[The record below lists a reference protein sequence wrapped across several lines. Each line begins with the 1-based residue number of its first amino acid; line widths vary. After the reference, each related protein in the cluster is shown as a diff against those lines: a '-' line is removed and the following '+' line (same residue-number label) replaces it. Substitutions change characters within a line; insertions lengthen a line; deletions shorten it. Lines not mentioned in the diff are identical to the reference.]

1 MYEGKSHTLFA
12 KYAVPQMIGLLFN
25 SVYMIVDGVFIG
37 NRLGRDAMAAAAVSV
52 PLVEILIALSMAVAT
67 GAGVLISSHLGQGEK
82 EKARHIFSLAA
93 LCTAVMGLLISVLG
107 NIFIHPLAELLGSTP
122 VIHDE
127 AISYMWYII
136 TFSPFLLFSF
146 LLSGL
151 VRNDNRPKL
160 AMFALMFGSVSNIV
174 LDYVFMYPLNMGIA
188 GAALATA
195 LGPIFSV
202 LIMLPHFI
210 FKRGDLYLTKFKLK
224 WRSICSVYVLGFP
237 SFIMEFTIGI
247 ITFVYNFAIVH
258 YGFGEIG
265 LAAYLVIGY
274 LMLIILT
281 LFLGMAQGLQPVF
294 SYFMGTGEEK
304 RSKSLLGFSIKAFLA
319 IGVLCYVLIV
329 FFSRG
334 FFTIF
339 NPGDIELI
347 NFMESKS
354 LPYFSGFFLA
364 GFNILMIS
372 YAPYWCIFI
381 NNEGSNNITVEIGGH
396 VYEVEAETYG
406 HIFRDELWDAGTYS
420 ASFASINGME
430 GTATCYT
437 YKYRMEVT
445 GRLNNAVEDTTYVIL
460 SNIENITFEQAWK
473 ASGLSGD
480 TADYF
485 DPAEAVIINRT
496 R

>member
-1 MYEGKSHTLFA
+1 MYQGKSHNLFL

-37 NRLGRDAMAAAAVSV
+37 NRLGRGAMAAAAVSV

-67 GAGVLISSHLGQGEK
+67 GAGVMISAHLGQGKKDE
-82 EKARHIFSLAA
+82 ARKIFSLSVF
-93 LCTAVMGLLISVLG
+93 CTAVMGVLISVLG
-107 NIFIHPLAELLGSTP
+107 NIWLHPLARLLGSTP
-122 VIHDE
+122 AIHDD
-127 AISYMWYII
+127 AIRYMWYIV

-151 VRNDNRPKL
+151 VRNDNCPKL

-174 LDYVFMYPLNMGIA
+174 LDYVFMYPMDMGIA

-202 LIMLPHFI
+202 MIMLPHFVL
-210 FKRGDLYLTKFKLK
+210 KRGDLYLTKFQIK
-224 WRSICSVYVLGFP
+224 WHNLRSVYALGFP

-294 SYFMGTGEEK
+294 SYFMGTGEEN
-304 RSKSLLGFSIKAFLA
+304 RSRALLRFSVKIFLA
-319 IGVLCYVLIV
+319 LGIFCYVLII

-334 FFTIF
+334 FFAIF

-354 LPYFSGFFLA
+354 LLYFSGFFLA
-364 GFNILMIS
+364 GFNILMI
-372 YAPYWCIFI
+372 AYWQANERTGKALTISLARSVLYPPVLIMVLPLLCGSEGVWICHSVSEALTAVTVCILLAAFRKKD
-381 NNEGSNNITVEIGGH
+381 EKVE
-396 VYEVEAETYG
+396 
-406 HIFRDELWDAGTYS
+406 R
-420 ASFASINGME
+420 
-430 GTATCYT
+430 
-437 YKYRMEVT
+437 
-445 GRLNNAVEDTTYVIL
+445 
-460 SNIENITFEQAWK
+460 IE
-473 ASGLSGD
+473 
-480 TADYF
+480 
-485 DPAEAVIINRT
+485 
-496 R
+496 

>member
-1 MYEGKSHTLFA
+1 MYKGKSHTLFM

-67 GAGVLISSHLGQGEK
+67 GAGVMISAHLGQGEK
-82 EKARHIFSLAA
+82 EKARTIFNLSV
-93 LCTAVMGLLISVLG
+93 LCTAVMGIFICVFG

-122 VIHDE
+122 AIHDE
-127 AISYMWYII
+127 AIRYMWYIL

-174 LDYVFMYPLNMGIA
+174 LDYVFMYPMNMGIA
-188 GAALATA
+188 GAAFATA

-210 FKRGDLYLTKFKLK
+210 FKRGDLYFAKLK
-224 WRSICSVYVLGFP
+224 CKWHHIRSIYVLGFP

-265 LAAYLVIGY
+265 LAAYLIIGY

-281 LFLGMAQGLQPVF
+281 LFLGMGQGLQPVF
-294 SYFMGTGEEK
+294 SYFMGTGEED
-304 RSKSLLGFSIKAFLA
+304 RSKALLNFSIKIFLA
-319 IGVLCYVLIV
+319 IGILCYILIF
-329 FFSRG
+329 FFSRN

-339 NPGDIELI
+339 NPGDMELI
-347 NFMESKS
+347 NFTESRS

-364 GFNILMIS
+364 GVNILMI
-372 YAPYWCIFI
+372 AYWQANERTGKALAVSLSRSVIWTPVLIAALPLLLGSEMVWICHSCSEALTAVTAFI
-381 NNEGSNNITVEIGGH
+381 
-396 VYEVEAETYG
+396 
-406 HIFRDELWDAGTYS
+406 L
-420 ASFASINGME
+420 
-430 GTATCYT
+430 
-437 YKYRMEVT
+437 
-445 GRLNNAVEDTTYVIL
+445 LTTERKKKKI
-460 SNIENITFEQAWK
+460 
-473 ASGLSGD
+473 
-480 TADYF
+480 
-485 DPAEAVIINRT
+485 
-496 R
+496 

>member
-1 MYEGKSHTLFA
+1 MYQEKSHALFL

-25 SVYMIVDGVFIG
+25 SVYVIVDGVFIG

-67 GAGVLISSHLGQGEK
+67 GAGVMISSHLGQGEK
-82 EKARHIFSLAA
+82 EKARNIFSLSV
-93 LCTAVMGLLISVLG
+93 LCTAVMGLFISILG
-107 NIFIHPLAELLGSTP
+107 NICLHPLAELLGAMP
-122 VIHDE
+122 AIHDE
-127 AISYMWYII
+127 ATNYMWYII

-160 AMFALMFGSVSNIV
+160 AMFALMFGSISNIV
-174 LDYVFMYPLNMGIA
+174 LDYLFMYPMNMGIA

-195 LGPIFSV
+195 MGPLFSV
-202 LIMLPHFI
+202 LIMLPHFVR
-210 FKRGDLYLTKFKLK
+210 KQGDLYWTKFKIK
-224 WRSICSVYVLGFP
+224 WQDLCSVYVLGFP
-237 SFIMEFTIGI
+237 SFVMEFTIGI

-294 SYFMGTGEEK
+294 SYFMGTGDEK
-304 RSKSLLGFSIKAFLA
+304 RNRALLGFSVKIFLMIGAF
-319 IGVLCYVLIV
+319 CYILII
-329 FFSRG
+329 FFSRD

-339 NPGDIELI
+339 NPGDVELI

-364 GFNILMIS
+364 GFNILMIT
-372 YAPYWCIFI
+372 YWQA
-381 NNEGSNNITVEIGGH
+381 NEYTGKALVVSLARSALYPSILILVLPFLFGNEMVWICHSVSEVLTVITACSLFVVCRKRKQI
-396 VYEVEAETYG
+396 
-406 HIFRDELWDAGTYS
+406 
-420 ASFASINGME
+420 
-430 GTATCYT
+430 
-437 YKYRMEVT
+437 
-445 GRLNNAVEDTTYVIL
+445 
-460 SNIENITFEQAWK
+460 
-473 ASGLSGD
+473 
-480 TADYF
+480 
-485 DPAEAVIINRT
+485 
-496 R
+496 